1 MTYRDMSDETRIQY
15 LRSEIVI
22 STTVYEAATKIFVGY
37 VINKEVDG
45 KNQVQMMEKAVKTAL
60 ELAIVTDKIITQSGS
75 GESGLK

>member
-22 STTVYEAATKIFVGY
+22 STTVYEAATKILVGY
-37 VINKEVDG
+37 IISKEMND
-45 KNQVQMMEKAVKTAL
+45 KNQVQMMEKAVKSAL
-60 ELAIVTDKIITQSGS
+60 ELAIVTDRIISQSSS